1 MKATSSVSTDDSKDC
16 FRGTDRIPVLF
27 FSRGRGRGHAMTDL
41 AIIESFPELT
51 KQIELRFVSYGTG
64 AKTFRERDYSVIDMG
79 LDDMASFFEVLLHAT
94 RVINDHKPAIVMA
107 HEEFAVPI
115 ASRAFSCPSIF
126 ITDWFYP
133 LGHLL
138 NEPLAYADS
147 IIFVNP
153 PGIFAEPET
162 VKGKVQYFGF
172 VVRSMSYTKADKER
186 ARRELDISRDAV
198 LISVVPGTWATEA
211 RAPLLEMLV
220 PAFEALPYAT
230 KRLVWVAG
238 DDTQAVC
245 DRARSA
251 ANISVLRTCWP
262 TDRLL
267 VASDLVVTKT
277 NRGSIMEAAS
287 LGVRTLSVTYGLNP
301 IDELFAR
308 HIHSGIVLNY
318 RGITSAILSNYL
330 AAEIE
335 HSLTQSAS
343 FVLRTADSS
352 LVARALLDQIRRC
365 LSKSPASAAA

>member
-1 MKATSSVSTDDSKDC
+1 MKLTSSVSIDTIEDC
-16 FRGTDRIPVLF
+16 LKGADRVPVLF

-41 AIIESFPELT
+41 AIIESFPELSR
-51 KQIELRFVSYGTG
+51 QIELRFVSYGTG
-64 AKTFRERDYSVIDMG
+64 AQTFRDRGYSVIDMG
-79 LDDMASFFEVLLHAT
+79 LDDTAPFFEILLRAT
-94 RVINDHKPAIVMA
+94 RIINDHKPAIVMA

-115 ASRAFSCPSIF
+115 ASRAFSCPSVF

-133 LGHLL
+133 LGHIL
-138 NEPLAYADS
+138 NEPLAYAES
-147 IIFVNP
+147 IIFINP

-198 LISVVPGTWATEA
+198 LISVVPGAWATEA

-230 KRLVWVAG
+230 KHLVWVAG

-245 DRARSA
+245 DGARS

-301 IDELFAR
+301 VDELLAR

-318 RGITSAILSNYL
+318 RGINSAILSSYL
-330 AAEIE
+330 EAELE
-335 HSLTQSAS
+335 HSLAQSAS

-352 LVARALLDQIRRC
+352 LVARALADQIRRC
-365 LSKSPASAAA
+365 LGKSPASATA